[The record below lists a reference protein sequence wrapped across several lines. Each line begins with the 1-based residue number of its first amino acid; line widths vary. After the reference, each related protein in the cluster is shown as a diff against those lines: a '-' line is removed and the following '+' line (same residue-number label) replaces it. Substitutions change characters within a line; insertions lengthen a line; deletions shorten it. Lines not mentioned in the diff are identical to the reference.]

1 MPSQIPLSSLPT
13 PFPSPAKQSP
23 EGGGPRLSRRPA
35 CGLPNWGPSARLWHV
50 AGSHQPRSQVAGREP
65 CRLLGKTPRFQ
76 FWDSGP
82 SCLCFP
88 ALVAQRPSGR
98 GTRKLQHK
106 THKSRTHTRPLR
118 APRTCTH
125 TPPRPRKSHARCAGC
140 VLPTGPAEGVC
151 GSSRVPART
160 RDPRG
165 GRASSPSHKGPGS
178 ARRGSGH
185 NTGESP
191 TPGLS
196 GLLDLRTPRPAPALP
211 TGRPRPT
218 WGPLTPL
225 LLW

>member
-1 MPSQIPLSSLPT
+1 MASPT
-13 PFPSPAKQSP
+13 GDHQLVRGMWRA
-23 EGGGPRLSRRPA
+23 
-35 CGLPNWGPSARLWHV
+35 
-50 AGSHQPRSQVAGREP
+50 SHQPRSQVAGREP
-65 CRLLGKTPRFQ
+65 CHLLGKTPRFQ

-82 SCLCFP
+82 SRLCFP

-106 THKSRTHTRPLR
+106 THKSRTHTRPPR
-118 APRTCTH
+118 APRTRTH

-160 RDPRG
+160 RDPG
-165 GRASSPSHKGPGS
+165 EGHLLLHTKAPALLAVALATTQEGP
-178 ARRGSGH
+178 
-185 NTGESP
+185 P
-191 TPGLS
+191 PPGFS

-211 TGRPRPT
+211 TGCPRPT